1 MKNVDTPPILAYFL
15 SKEQTPPNPSEIPR
29 DPPNWLSF
37 IYALTKIGKNGLY
50 TPPNNVYS
58 PPSSDMN
65 QMQTFH
71 APQNLPLF
79 TFTKQSIICMYN
91 TLRI

>member
-37 IYALTKIGKNGLY
+37 IYALTKIGGGKCIQPL
-50 TPPNNVYS
+50 PP
-58 PPSSDMN
+58 
-65 QMQTFH
+65 
-71 APQNLPLF
+71 PLDVF
-79 TFTKQSIICMYN
+79 DV
-91 TLRI
+91 